1 MKIIILLPEISK
13 CFCLHAAAIVAAV
26 RILEEMLYQGGT
38 GHLGRRH
45 AMPQPITVTIPHN
58 LGRGV
63 ALMRVKDGIAQLRSG
78 YAGQLSILEES
89 WSGDRLDF
97 RLTALKQTVSGSIEV
112 AETTVTVSVI
122 LPIFLSVLAEKAKAM
137 IQQRGQLMLE
147 KK

>member
-1 MKIIILLPEISK
+1 MSRPL
-13 CFCLHAAAIVAAV
+13 
-26 RILEEMLYQGGT
+26 
-38 GHLGRRH
+38 
-45 AMPQPITVTIPHN
+45 TVTIPHN

-63 ALMRVKDGIAQLRSG
+63 ALTRVKDGIAQLRSS
-78 YAGQLSILEES
+78 YAGQLSILEEA

-122 LPIFLSVLAEKAKAM
+122 LPIFLSVLAEKAKAL
-137 IQQRGQLMLE
+137 IQHRGQLMLE

>member
-1 MKIIILLPEISK
+1 
-13 CFCLHAAAIVAAV
+13 
-26 RILEEMLYQGGT
+26 
-38 GHLGRRH
+38 
-45 AMPQPITVTIPHN
+45 MPQPITVTIPHN